1 MEELRNNYM
10 MDHGRI
16 TQYLSQLLE
25 QEFEFGV
32 NDCHIMAFTVVD
44 LILGTSYRD
53 ELAGKYKTSKAG
65 FRLLAKK
72 GTFKNIK
79 DLCEKIGETVLIP
92 MEGDILL
99 DPDGLHCSIYWMGKY
114 LVLNEETKKYQ
125 MKKYSTDCEYLIYRI
140 RKS

>member
-1 MEELRNNYM
+1 

-44 LILGTSYRD
+44 LILGNTNYRD
-53 ELAGKYKTSKAG
+53 ELVGKYKTAKAG

-72 GTFKNIK
+72 GTFKNIVH
-79 DLCEKIGETVLIP
+79 LCQELCDEVDHP
-92 MEGDILL
+92 MEGDILV
-99 DPDGLHCSIYWMGKY
+99 DVDGFHCSIYWMGKY
-114 LVLNEETKKYQ
+114 LVLNQEKNKYQ
-125 MKKYSTDCEYLIYRI
+125 ITKYSTDCEYKIYRI